1 MDGVATDPPPP
12 PPSAFS
18 PPGARAGP
26 VGGTVVN
33 TASRVES
40 VCHGGQV
47 AVSGEVH
54 DALGGVFPDQ
64 AAARCPL
71 GEGGGVSVVDDG
83 LNRNVVP
90 PALSPQG
97 NFKMTATSPVLASC
111 VFF

>member
-1 MDGVATDPPPP
+1 VDGVATDPPPP

-71 GEGGGVSVVDDG
+71 GEGGGLVW
-83 LNRNVVP
+83 LT
-90 PALSPQG
+90 
-97 NFKMTATSPVLASC
+97 TASIGTLFPRPCPLKEISK
-111 VFF
+111 